1 MPFDLEAPLD
11 DGETEEQRLKF
22 KFRLDNNILTEG
34 GLSQFEFFWRDHY
47 SWLKESGYLLRSR
60 YAPGWTPSWLGSGKS
75 PLRCEDGIIPPSSM
89 VVDAIRLS
97 DGSSIA
103 LILSDRDISRAIKV
117 AFQEVYM
124 FHRFSTEPLASDPK
138 NHCTRLT
145 EILHVP
151 DDDDMSIIVMP
162 FLQSWTLVK
171 FFTIGEAVEFFTQIF
186 EGLQLMHSNRVWHGD
201 VKFNNIMM
209 DASPL
214 MIDDVNLWIPDM
226 TRDLTQDALTQ
237 DARFRTRTERSVK
250 YYWIDFDL
258 SGEHDPL
265 RGPPLVDPRHGGTR
279 EVPEFAFPDQQCNPF
294 AVDVWRLGFLVQ
306 TYFTEGSVSNSTK
319 KRRGF
324 EFMHSLVADMINED
338 PAKRP
343 SMDEVVQRFS
353 VIKVGLSEWTL
364 RSRFASHDES
374 PVFRVFRSS
383 RHWSRQLLFKA
394 RGMAA
399 IPCP

>member
-1 MPFDLEAPLD
+1 MPSDLQAPLD

-22 KFRLDNNILTEG
+22 KFRLDDNILTEG
-34 GLSQFEFFWRDHY
+34 RLSQLEFFWQDHY

-97 DGSSIA
+97 DGSSVA
-103 LILSDRDISRAIKV
+103 LRLSDRDISRAIK
-117 AFQEVYM
+117 
-124 FHRFSTEPLASDPK
+124 PLASDPK

-171 FFTIGEAVEFFTQIF
+171 FFTIGEVVEFFTQIF
-186 EGLQLMHSNRVWHGD
+186 E
-201 VKFNNIMM
+201 
-209 DASPL
+209 
-214 MIDDVNLWIPDM
+214 
-226 TRDLTQDALTQ
+226 
-237 DARFRTRTERSVK
+237 DARFRTRTERPVK

-265 RGPPLVDPRHGGTR
+265 RGPPLVDPRYSGTR
-279 EVPEFAFPDQQCNPF
+279 EVPEFAFPDQKCNPF

-306 TYFTEGSVSNSTK
+306 TYFTQ

-343 SMDEVVQRFS
+343 SMDEVVQC
-353 VIKVGLSEWTL
+353 EWTL

-399 IPCP
+399 IPCPDIP

>member
-1 MPFDLEAPLD
+1 MPSDLQAPLD
-11 DGETEEQRLKF
+11 DGETEEQRPKF
-22 KFRLDNNILTEG
+22 KFRLDDNILTEG

-47 SWLKESGYLLRSR
+47 SWLKDSGYLLRSR
-60 YAPGWTPSWLGSGKS
+60 YAPGWTASWLGSDKS

-89 VVDAIRLS
+89 VVDAIRIS
-97 DGSSIA
+97 DGSSVA
-103 LILSDRDISRAIKV
+103 LKQSDRLDIAPAVKV

-124 FHRFSTEPLASDPK
+124 FHKFSTEPLAADPK
-138 NHCTRLT
+138 NHCIRVT

-151 DDDDMSIIVMP
+151 DDNDMDIIVMP
-162 FLQSWTLVK
+162 LLQSWTLVK

-214 MIDDVNLWIPDM
+214 MIDDVNPWHP
-226 TRDLTQDALTQ
+226 
-237 DARFRTRTERSVK
+237 VK

-258 SGEHDPL
+258 SGEHDPSQ
-265 RGPPLVDPRHGGTR
+265 GPPLVDPRYGGTR

-294 AVDVWRLGFLVQ
+294 AVDVWCLGFLIQ
-306 TYFTEGSVSNSTK
+306 TYFTEGSVSNSIK

-324 EFMHSLVADMINED
+324 EFMHSLVADMVNED

-343 SMDEVVQRFS
+343 SMDEVVRRFS
-353 VIKVGLSEWTL
+353 DTKARLSEWTL

-374 PVFRVFRSS
+374 P
-383 RHWSRQLLFKA
+383 
-394 RGMAA
+394 
-399 IPCP
+399 